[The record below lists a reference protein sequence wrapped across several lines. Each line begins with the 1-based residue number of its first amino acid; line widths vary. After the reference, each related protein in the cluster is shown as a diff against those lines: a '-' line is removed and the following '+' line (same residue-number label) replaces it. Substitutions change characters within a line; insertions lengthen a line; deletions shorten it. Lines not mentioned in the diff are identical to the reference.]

1 MFYTENQ
8 KIEARSTDMI
18 LFLEATEGFY
28 FKRWGNEYHCKSHD
42 SLVIKADRRTWY
54 WNSRTL
60 RGRSAI
66 DWCMT
71 VRGMTFT
78 SSMQLLVGAPKGENK
93 RLHGKKH
100 NDKKASVDSEA
111 FNYVKISNK
120 LLELELTNTEL
131 AVITYLS
138 TIHTDV
144 IGKNGTA
151 WIRVKQSTIAAK
163 CAISVQTVGR
173 AVSSLMEKGLIWR
186 SARVL
191 KSDNKSGTT
200 CYALSLPSLN
210 SGYFMLDRRAVNGT
224 LLPRQLR
231 VYLHIC
237 RCIDNRIGYCWNS
250 YNDLAEI
257 IGMKRSDVVQIVG
270 ELCHL
275 HYIVKQR
282 VRQRG
287 NRKVFTDNHY
297 SLIVIV
303 KPAIC
308 RRNKK
313 IEAALKA
320 TTGNFTKTNKT
331 MIYTTLHYT
340 VSKSVCQA
348 FSGKKEEEFFSRGSP

>member
-1 MFYTENQ
+1 MYYTENQ

-18 LFLEATEGFY
+18 LFLEAIEGFC
-28 FKRWGNEYHCKSHD
+28 FKRCGNEYHCKSHD

-78 SSMQLLVGAPKGENK
+78 SSMQLLVGAPQGEK
-93 RLHGKKH
+93 RSRGERHY
-100 NDKKASVDSEA
+100 NKKASVDSEA

-120 LLELELTNTEL
+120 LLELELTNAEL
-131 AVITYLS
+131 AVIAYLS
-138 TIHTDV
+138 TIRTSV
-144 IGKNGTA
+144 ISKSGTA

-186 SARVL
+186 SARIL

-200 CYALSLPSLN
+200 CYALSLPSLD

-231 VYLHIC
+231 VYLHLC
-237 RCIDNRIGYCWNS
+237 RCIDNRLGYCWNS

-257 IGMKRSDVVQIVG
+257 IGIKRSDVIQIVG
-270 ELCHL
+270 ELCRL

-282 VRQRG
+282 VRQRD
-287 NRKVFTDNHY
+287 NRKVFADNHY
-297 SLIVIV
+297 SLILIG
-303 KPAIC
+303 KPAIY

-331 MIYTTLHYT
+331 MNYTSLHYT
-340 VSKSVCQA
+340 TPNSFCQV
-348 FSGKKEEEFFSRGSP
+348 FSAKKRENIFLRGSP